1 MEIDDMR
8 GLTRAL
14 LITAAIAVSGSM
26 WAQAADPQ
34 GVEIRNLAPLAF
46 GSFASPASSGQV
58 TVSPDGSRAMSGV
71 IPVGT
76 DAFSAASFEIKV
88 IGLGNPNYVITLP
101 PSITLTSAT
110 GTMTIGNVQSFPS
123 GTGNASPP
131 AGVDTLTVGGTLTIN
146 AMQQPGSYS
155 ATFPVTVHLVN

>member
-26 WAQAADPQ
+26 WAQAADPH
-34 GVEIRNLAPLAF
+34 GIEIRNLAPLAF

-58 TVSPDGSRAMSGV
+58 TVSPDGSR
-71 IPVGT
+71 GT